1 MALQIIEPKR
11 KTDNGHHVI
20 SGTEGGY
27 EAVDESLRRMARQT
41 LLWGV
46 EVFFFIKR
54 TDKRLSAKTLDT
66 LVTFE
71 SAVRLLNRCVAC
83 AVAYILGKE

>member
-1 MALQIIEPKR
+1 MGVGTNLALQIIEPKR

-27 EAVDESLRRMARQT
+27 EAVDESLRRMARQA

-46 EVFFFIKR
+46 EVFFF
-54 TDKRLSAKTLDT
+54 
-66 LVTFE
+66 
-71 SAVRLLNRCVAC
+71 LLNAQTKGSRPKPST
-83 AVAYILGKE
+83 LW